1 MIFLAIF
8 FVFFTSISYRK
19 FLQFFKSWIRIRIK
33 KPLDPDSQ
41 KMNAYP
47 QPCQIFEIYRVYSK
61 TKRHCYDS
69 FDFYGFLVNLALEPR
84 SIRDFVKVTLCCTTV
99 SFHHGLKFFLKNCR
113 CIFSTCSV

>member
-69 FDFYGFLVNLALEPR
+69 FFMVSS
-84 SIRDFVKVTLCCTTV
+84 SIWPSNVGQFVTL
-99 SFHHGLKFFLKNCR
+99 LK
-113 CIFSTCSV
+113 